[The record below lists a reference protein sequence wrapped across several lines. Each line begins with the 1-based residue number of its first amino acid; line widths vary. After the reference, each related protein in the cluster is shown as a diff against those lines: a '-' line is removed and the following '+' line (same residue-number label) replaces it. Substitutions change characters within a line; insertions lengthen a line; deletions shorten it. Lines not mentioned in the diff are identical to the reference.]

1 MNTENTSLE
10 LAPRDSSGGVAV
22 PQIRKVRMTL
32 NRISGLVVAVFGII
46 LLFWI
51 IPRHTET
58 VAHGWLRPATLP
70 IITTVIVIIT
80 SIVHILFPTGKA
92 EFDVPLALR
101 ASLFFVISLIG
112 LYVMHLAGFLVAA
125 PLLVMVLMLLIGER
139 RPLWLFA
146 GIVLIPLAMWSS
158 IELLLKRPLP

>member
-1 MNTENTSLE
+1 
-10 LAPRDSSGGVAV
+10 
-22 PQIRKVRMTL
+22 MTL
-32 NRISGLVVAVFGII
+32 NRLSGVVVAVFGII

-58 VAHGWLRPATLP
+58 VDYGWLRPATLP
-70 IITTVIVIIT
+70 IITSVVVIIS
-80 SIVHILFPTGKA
+80 SIVHVVFPTGKA
-92 EFDVPLALR
+92 EFDAPLALR
-101 ASLFFVISLIG
+101 AGLFFVISLIG

-125 PLLVMVLMLLIGER
+125 PLLAMVLMVLVGER

>member
-1 MNTENTSLE
+1 
-10 LAPRDSSGGVAV
+10 
-22 PQIRKVRMTL
+22 MTL
-32 NRISGLVVAVFGII
+32 NRISGLVVAVLGLI

-58 VAHGWLRPATLP
+58 VDYAWLRPATLP
-70 IITTVIVIIT
+70 IITAIIVII
-80 SIVHILFPTGKA
+80 SSLVHLIFPSGKA

-101 ASLFFVISLIG
+101 AILFFTISLIG
-112 LYVMHLAGFLVAA
+112 LFLMHLVGFLIAA

-139 RPLWLFA
+139 RPFWLIA

-158 IELLLKRPLP
+158 IELLLNRPLP

>member
-1 MNTENTSLE
+1 
-10 LAPRDSSGGVAV
+10 
-22 PQIRKVRMTL
+22 MTL
-32 NRISGLVVAVFGII
+32 NRISGLVVAVLGAI

-58 VAHGWLRPATLP
+58 VANAWLRPATLP
-70 IITTVIVIIT
+70 TITAVIVIIA
-80 SIVHILFPTGKA
+80 SIVHLIFPAGKA

-101 ASLFFVISLIG
+101 AGLFLVISLIG
-112 LYVMHLAGFLVAA
+112 LFLMHLAGFLIAA

-139 RPLWLFA
+139 RPLWLIA

-158 IELLLKRPLP
+158 IELLLNRPLP